1 MNYFFRRAPL
11 SSCADKAHNSHSRNK
26 TNFCLSLSQG
36 TAELYELVELYKP
49 DLIWSDGDAGPVD
62 YWKSKEF
69 LAWLYND
76 SPVRDN
82 VIVNDR
88 WGVGTACHHGGFFN
102 CADRLDS

>member
-1 MNYFFRRAPL
+1 M
-11 SSCADKAHNSHSRNK
+11 
-26 TNFCLSLSQG
+26 
-36 TAELYELVELYKP
+36 ELYKP

-76 SPVRDN
+76 SPVKEN

-102 CADRLDS
+102 CADRSDS